1 MVYTQ
6 QDTYMTNKPG
16 TLYLVATPIGNL
28 EDITLRALRILKEV
42 DLIACED
49 TRQTIK
55 LLNHYDIKNKLI
67 AYHKF
72 NESKEAQK
80 LIEHLKEGEDIALV
94 SDAGLPIISDPG
106 SVLVRECQ
114 ENGIPVTVVPGANA
128 GLTALMLSGLDARR
142 FTFFGFP
149 EKSKKGER
157 AFIEDITHS
166 PETAVIYES
175 PHHLL
180 KTLKGIAEIDPGRTL
195 SVSRELTKRYEETL
209 TDTAENLLKHFE
221 EEAPR
226 GEFVVVIDK
235 CTDLPEKEE
244 NDSLSLK
251 ELVELFVSQGLS
263 EKEAIKKAAAE
274 RGLKKRQVYEEIK
287 IKKD

>member
-1 MVYTQ
+1 MLP
-6 QDTYMTNKPG
+6 DTFMMNNTG

-42 DLIACED
+42 NLIACED

-55 LLNHYDIKNKLI
+55 LLNHYDIKNKLV

-72 NESKEAQK
+72 NEKKEADK
-80 LIEHLKEGEDIALV
+80 LIELLKSGEDIALV

-106 SVLVRECQ
+106 SILVQEC
-114 ENGIPVTVVPGANA
+114 NANHIPVTVVPGANA

-157 AFIEDITHS
+157 EFIQDIMNCR
-166 PETAVIYES
+166 ETAVVYES

-180 KTLKGIAEIDPGRTL
+180 KTLKGIVAIDPERMV

-209 TDTAENLLKHFE
+209 TDTAEKLLEHFE
-221 EEAPR
+221 ENEPR
-226 GEFVVVIDK
+226 GEFVLIIDK
-235 CTDLPEKEE
+235 NTSAPEKQSETAH
-244 NDSLSLK
+244 LSLK
-251 ELVELFVSQGLS
+251 ELVEHFVSEGLS

-274 RGLKKRQVYEEIK
+274 RGMKKRQVYDEIK
-287 IKKD
+287 IKKDE

>member
-1 MVYTQ
+1 MQ
-6 QDTYMTNKPG
+6 QGTCMMNDPG

-42 DLIACED
+42 DVIACED

-72 NESKEAQK
+72 NEKKEAEK
-80 LIEHLKEGEDIALV
+80 LVERLESGEDIALV

-106 SVLVRECQ
+106 SILVQEC
-114 ENGIPVTVVPGANA
+114 NKRNIPVTVVPGANA

-149 EKSKKGER
+149 EKSKKGEKE
-157 AFIEDITHS
+157 FIKDIMNW
-166 PETAVIYES
+166 PDTAIMYES

-180 KTLKGIAEIDPGRTL
+180 KTLKGICEIDPDRIL
-195 SVSRELTKRYEETL
+195 SVSRELTKRYEETI
-209 TDTAENLLKHFE
+209 TDTAQNLLKLFE
-221 EEAPR
+221 ERPPR
-226 GEFVVVIDK
+226 GEFVIIIDK
-235 CTDLPEKEE
+235 
-244 NDSLSLK
+244 NDSPVQADQSLNELSLK
-251 ELVELFVSQGLS
+251 ELVEKYIEDGLR
-263 EKEAIKKAAAE
+263 EKDAIKKAAAE
-274 RGLKKRQVYEEIK
+274 RGLKKRDVYEEIK
-287 IKKD
+287 IKKDY